1 MYPVSE
7 AFLEAVQS
15 NTRHY
20 VWSGSITTL
29 AGSYIEFTEKEIVK
43 GSGYLTAQCCGSTEL
58 ELGTVYSSEMGITLF
73 LEIDRYSLEG
83 AKVELYY
90 HLWTSAGSYETV
102 PMGIF
107 EVSEANRGVR
117 YIEIKAYDYMLRFE
131 TDVSVMDTVGNA
143 YEIITWCCSA
153 CNVVFA
159 QSQEEIEAL
168 PNGTTSLS
176 IYTENDI
183 ETYRDI
189 LFYIGQVL
197 GGFFIIN
204 RGGEL
209 QLIKYGCDP
218 VIDIQSKHRFSST
231 FSDFIT
237 RYTAIYVTNL
247 NTEVSEYY
255 ALDED
260 DGLTMSLGTNPF
272 LQYGLDTVRE
282 QLCRNILTDISVI
295 QYVPFDSETI
305 GNPALDLGDII
316 QFRGGHADE
325 SQITCITSSQ
335 IVIGGKQTIKC
346 VGKNPILSQAKS
358 KTDKTITGLLN
369 QLSEVEVSFYSFTNA
384 TAFTLSETELKV
396 IDIDFTSGEATQAEF
411 QGMIIIEVESEKV
424 VREELASGTLLVP
437 IPMNALKEKLGLE
450 ETIDTEQDSL
460 DVSVDV
466 SLPIQM
472 EEEGKV
478 VIKARYVLNE
488 TDIENFFPVETFGDG
503 KHSFPLYYPMSN
515 VLPNLLNN
523 FSVYLSI
530 TGGTASIE
538 QGACIATVSGQGL
551 AASST
556 SSWDGKIEIR
566 ETIHREAIL
575 YGIGLRNLADDVQ
588 VETMV
593 PKATMVTQTIGRIRL
608 GSFPMNIEGGGI

>member
-90 HLWTSAGSYETV
+90 HLLTSAGSYEIV

-153 CNVVFA
+153 CNVTFA

-204 RGGEL
+204 RVGEL

-218 VIDIQSKHRFSST
+218 VIDIESKHRFSST

-260 DGLTMSLGTNPF
+260 DGLTMSLGSNPF

-282 QLCRNILTDISVI
+282 ALWRNILADISMI

-316 QFRGGHADE
+316 QFRGGNADE

-335 IVIGGKQTIKC
+335 IIIGGKQTIKC
-346 VGKNPILSQAKS
+346 VGKNPMLSQAKS

-369 QLSEVEVSFYSFTNA
+369 QISEVEVNFFSFTNA
-384 TAFTLSETELKV
+384 TVFTLTETEVKV
-396 IDIDFTSGEATQAEF
+396 IDIDFASGEATQAEF
-411 QGMIIIEVESEKV
+411 QGTVLVEAESEKNV
-424 VREELASGTLLVP
+424 IEETASGTIIVP
-437 IPMNALKEKLGLE
+437 IPIQLLKEKLGLE
-450 ETIDTEQDSL
+450 EVADDEESL
-460 DVSVDV
+460 DVSVEV
-466 SLPIQM
+466 NLPMQW
-472 EEEGKV
+472 EQEGKV
-478 VIKARYVLNE
+478 ILKARYVLND
-488 TDIENFFPVETFGDG
+488 TNVELFYPTESLGDG
-503 KHSFPLYYPMSN
+503 KHIIPLYYPIGN

-523 FSVYLSI
+523 FSVYLSAS
-530 TGGTASIE
+530 GGTASIE
-538 QGACIATVSGQGL
+538 QGDCIATISGQGL
-551 AASST
+551 VAASAE
-556 SSWDGKIEIR
+556 WDGKIEV
-566 ETIHREAIL
+566 EDTIGRMKLCYGGVQLFTEA
-575 YGIGLRNLADDVQ
+575 VQ
-588 VETMV
+588 TEDMV
-593 PKATMVTQTIGRIRL
+593 PKSVALGEQISQIRL
-608 GSFPMNIEGGGI
+608 GGFPMVIESGGL